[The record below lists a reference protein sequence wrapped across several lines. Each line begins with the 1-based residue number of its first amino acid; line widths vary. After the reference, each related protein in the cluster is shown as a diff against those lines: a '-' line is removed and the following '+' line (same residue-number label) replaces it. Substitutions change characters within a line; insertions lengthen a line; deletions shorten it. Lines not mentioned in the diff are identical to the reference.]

1 MKLSRWVVIQENAS
15 KRKIIGFGLHI
26 KKSSNSEKDGKYS
39 ESNNKE
45 SLPYAKKKRTSRCHE
60 SEWFDCELTDVENLP
75 CNIDDTCIYQL

>member
-1 MKLSRWVVIQENAS
+1 MRLEKQTREELNVKLSRWVVIQENAS

-45 SLPYAKKKRTSRCHE
+45 SLPYAKKK
-60 SEWFDCELTDVENLP
+60 ENKSMS
-75 CNIDDTCIYQL
+75 